1 MAHEPTGLY
10 YLSYRTRARPG
21 DDEAEVRITAA
32 ILEGLREMLVG
43 ETEKDEAVLRVDG
56 KVSEVEAAGGNTTTR
71 VRFSRSRASPRR
83 RASRCSRRRPT
94 ARSAR

>member
-43 ETEKDEAVLRVDG
+43 ETEKDDAVLR
-56 KVSEVEAAGGNTTTR
+56 SNSLLTPSSTCAGW
-71 VRFSRSRASPRR
+71 
-83 RASRCSRRRPT
+83 
-94 ARSAR
+94 